1 MGFCGD
7 PGVPPHGSRL
17 GEEFRVRSLLRFTCE
32 AGYMLM
38 GSSERTCL
46 QNGSWSG
53 TQPVCEGKETQ
64 KRQGNKQSKSLV
76 SVDTGS

>member
-53 TQPVCEGKETQ
+53 TQPVCEGKEIQ
-64 KRQGNKQSKSLV
+64 MG
-76 SVDTGS
+76 D